1 MLLIAG
7 LIGKCAL
14 ADAKSD
20 MMIET
25 VSDVQMKCWMGCFG
39 ALAAEFPTVPGT
51 ARLIESTEE
60 NRTKRAAAFSE
71 NFKKIFGEACAPL
84 DKILSLIQT
93 NENFCVGEELTL
105 ADIHLV
111 KLYVFSKDSI
121 LGNDFEK
128 NCPKTFKVVEED
140 FCKSNLYLRPLKK
153 SSTRTR
159 RSKSSLKHS
168 SPVASLVLALV
179 LCTEQFEK

>member
-1 MLLIAG
+1 LT
-7 LIGKCAL
+7 
-14 ADAKSD
+14 DAKSD
-20 MMIET
+20 MMTET

-51 ARLIESTEE
+51 ARLIDYTGE

-111 KLYVFSKDSI
+111 KLYVFSKDLI
-121 LGNDFEK
+121 LENDFEK
-128 NCPKTFKVVEED
+128 NCPKTFKVVEE
-140 FCKSNLYLRPLKK
+140 FFVYLI
-153 SSTRTR
+153 
-159 RSKSSLKHS
+159 
-168 SPVASLVLALV
+168 
-179 LCTEQFEK
+179 CT